1 MIGKKLSP
9 ILNEIENTLWEYE
22 FSNGGKPCFTDEG
35 FRSSIK
41 IFMACLMDKMYELQ
55 DKESDNFDLELR
67 GEMARKAGEEIR
79 KLVKTFTNIDTH
91 DMYKSL
97 RND

>member
-9 ILNEIENTLWEYE
+9 ILNEIEDTLWEFE
-22 FSNGGKPCFTDEG
+22 CFNGGKPCFTDEG

-67 GEMARKAGEEIR
+67 GEMARKAGEDVR
-79 KLVKTFTNIDTH
+79 NLVKTYTNIDTH
-91 DMYKSL
+91 KFYE
-97 RND
+97 